1 MRSSFSPLST
11 RYPAIRLL
19 ILLLFLS
26 VPALAQSPSKV
37 LKQAEKALGGV
48 KAVQSSASWTR
59 TGKITRL
66 KDGASGKFQLQTA
79 APNLYRVSY
88 DLDGFE
94 SEAGYSGRSGWARD
108 SRQGLNT
115 LTGDA
120 SRNFQAEAL
129 YRNNLWLNY
138 KKEKSKIASGGQ
150 AVIDGKQ
157 ANIVTLTTVKGVPIR
172 IYFDAVTGLPV
183 REEIPSGDGLKTFD
197 YADYRPVN
205 EINQP
210 FTVTYK
216 TGDDVYEIKLDDIR
230 PNASIAR
237 TAFDFPNVSGEALP
251 DIPKL
256 LAEIQ
261 TNEERVEKILD
272 TYSYTQKYIHRELQK
287 DGTLKAVGA
296 ETYQLSFYKGYR
308 ISRKV
313 EENDV
318 PLNEKQQASEDKEV
332 AKRVEDIE
340 KIIAKKEAK
349 AAQASGAP
357 EEESR
362 RVSIAELLRASQLLN
377 PRRERFKGREV
388 IVFDFEPNPDFDY
401 KNAKS
406 MLKFFG
412 KTVGVMWIDEK
423 DKQVVRL
430 EAALADSFNIGG
442 GVVAKLKK
450 GASFIMQQERVNDE
464 IWLPSQM
471 DINVSVRLFL
481 VKGID
486 VNQLTQSYNYR
497 KFTTEVKDAKVN
509 EVQKP

>member
-1 MRSSFSPLST
+1 ML
-11 RYPAIRLL
+11 
-19 ILLLFLS
+19 
-26 VPALAQSPSKV
+26 ALVVSAVAQSPSKI
-37 LKQAEKALGGV
+37 LKQAEMALGGA
-48 KAVQSSASWTR
+48 KALQAGGSWIH

-66 KDGASGKFQLQTA
+66 RDGASGKFQMRTA
-79 APNLYRVSY
+79 APNLYRVGF
-88 DLDGFE
+88 DVDGFE

-115 LTGDA
+115 LTGEA

-138 KKEKSKIASGGQ
+138 KKEKSKVTSGGQ
-150 AVIDGKQ
+150 AAIDGKQ
-157 ANIVTLTTVKGVPIR
+157 ANVVTLTTVKSVSIR
-172 IYFDAVTGLPV
+172 MYFDAVTGLPL
-183 REEIPSGDGLKTFD
+183 REEIPSANGLKTFD
-197 YADYRPVN
+197 YADYRLIHGV
-205 EINQP
+205 NQP
-210 FTVTYK
+210 FAVTYK
-216 TGDDVYEIKLDDIR
+216 TGDDVYEIKLDEIR
-230 PNASIAR
+230 PDASISR
-237 TAFDFPNVSGEALP
+237 SAFDFPSVSGEALP
-251 DIPKL
+251 DIPGL

-272 TYSYTQKYIHRELQK
+272 TYSYTQKYIHRDLRK
-287 DGTLKAVGA
+287 DGSPRAVSA
-296 ETYQLSFYKGYR
+296 ATYQLSFYKGYR
-308 ISRKV
+308 IRRKI

-318 PLNEKQQASEDKEV
+318 PLNEMQQATEDKEV

-340 KIIAKKEAK
+340 KMIAKKEAK
-349 AAQASGAP
+349 AARASGAP
-357 EEESR
+357 DEESR
-362 RVSIAELLRASQLLN
+362 RVSIAELLRASRLLN
-377 PRRERFKGREV
+377 PRREHFKGREV
-388 IVFDFEPNPDFDY
+388 IVFDFEPNPNFDY
-401 KNAKS
+401 RNAKS

-412 KTVGVMWIDEK
+412 KTVGVMWVDEK

-450 GASFIMQQERVNDE
+450 GASFIVQQERVNDE

-497 KFTTEVKDAKVN
+497 KFSTEVKDAQVN